1 MRIYGANP
9 SGKSSVNSY
18 EYIAINGQTEFPL
31 EITLKSTTPV
41 FVNGALLAK
50 SEFLGIDTET
60 LVLITPCF
68 AKEVIKI
75 IE

>member
-1 MRIYGANP
+1 MRIYGINP
-9 SGKSSVNSY
+9 SGGSSVNSY
-18 EYIAINGQTEFPL
+18 EYIAIIGQTEFPL

-50 SEFLGIDTET
+50 SEYLGVDTEI
-60 LVLITPCF
+60 LVLNTPCF
-68 AKEVIKI
+68 AKEVIRI